1 MIAIKGVIMEIPA
14 ITVEDLQASLK
25 EKGAEYCRGFIGEMA
40 AMTIYLKP
48 AALGGAG
55 IYKNIY
61 RVKFGKP
68 GEDNR
73 KNPDWE
79 KDIDFIA
86 TNNESI
92 VGTHYTTTDDDVQVE
107 VKTQTGILKWGNV
120 LLEEKIINRYDGTH
134 IKDGWFKTTEADMFV
149 FVQSWE
155 ELEVGYLDTTQE
167 ETRELCDVFK
177 QICEGLNLEPI
188 YFSIFIPAF
197 AVKVSDMRKY
207 VTEHQSRLY
216 TAIVD
221 DEKNRT
227 KQARCIK
234 VPLEELLAEGLCEV
248 YLINVSRTS
257 WNSGLHNGYGISQK
271 DIYGLID
278 YKIRGTGKKPA
289 YYRGLLAKRIK
300 EKLESMNVKSVPTG
314 IRIVMPIDDTKLYIL
329 Q

>member
-1 MIAIKGVIMEIPA
+1 M
-14 ITVEDLQASLK
+14 
-25 EKGAEYCRGFIGEMA
+25 
-40 AMTIYLKP
+40 
-48 AALGGAG
+48 
-55 IYKNIY
+55 
-61 RVKFGKP
+61 
-68 GEDNR
+68 
-73 KNPDWE
+73 
-79 KDIDFIA
+79 
-86 TNNESI
+86 
-92 VGTHYTTTDDDVQVE
+92 
-107 VKTQTGILKWGNV
+107 
-120 LLEEKIINRYDGTH
+120 
-134 IKDGWFKTTEADMFV
+134 
-149 FVQSWE
+149 
-155 ELEVGYLDTTQE
+155 
-167 ETRELCDVFK
+167 
-177 QICEGLNLEPI
+177 EPI

-257 WNSGLHNGYGISQK
+257 WNSGLHNGYGTSQK

-289 YYRGLLAKRIK
+289 YYKGLLEQRIK